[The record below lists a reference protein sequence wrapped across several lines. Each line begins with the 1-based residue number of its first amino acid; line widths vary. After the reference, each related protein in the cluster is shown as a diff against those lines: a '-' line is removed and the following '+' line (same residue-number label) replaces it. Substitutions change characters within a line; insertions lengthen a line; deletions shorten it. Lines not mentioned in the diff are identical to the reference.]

1 MHRTSLGIR
10 LRQGIS
16 RRALGAASIAMLDAR
31 GALAQQS
38 WPDRPVRIV
47 APFAPG
53 GPADVIAR
61 TLAERLPQIWQQP
74 VVVENRTGAGGN
86 IGSEYVAR
94 MPPDGYTLLIAPSTI
109 VTAPALMPRL
119 PFDPIRDFTPIAQ
132 AASHPQILIVHAS
145 VQARTVAELVAL
157 ARTQPV
163 AYGSAGVGVSSHL
176 LGALFAM
183 VANVELTHVPFN
195 GTAPAHAAVLG
206 AQVQAV
212 FQNPTL
218 AVPAVR
224 DGRVRALATT
234 GTTRWRDL
242 PDVPTFAELGYAGF
256 EPVTWYGVLGPA
268 GIPPGIVERAEA
280 AILAALRAPE
290 TRSRLMAVGFDLPDR
305 GAADFRAVMQDD
317 LVKWG
322 TLIRRA
328 GITVN

>member
-1 MHRTSLGIR
+1 MRMLPGGR
-10 LRQGIS
+10 LRHRVT
-16 RRALGAASIAMLDAR
+16 RRGLGALPLAMLGPR
-31 GALAQQS
+31 GGAAQQP
-38 WPDRPVRIV
+38 WPDRTVRIV

-53 GPADVIAR
+53 GPADIIAR

-109 VTAPALMPRL
+109 VTAPALVPRL

-132 AASHPQILIVHAS
+132 AASHPQILIVHPS

-183 VANVELTHVPFN
+183 VANVELTHVPFS

-206 AQVQAV
+206 GQVQAV

-218 AVPAVR
+218 AVPAVQ

-256 EPVTWYGVLGPA
+256 EPVTWYGVVGPA
-268 GIPPGIVERAEA
+268 RMSSGIVERAEG
-280 AILAALRAPE
+280 AILAALRTPE

-305 GAADFRAVMQDD
+305 GAAAFQAVMQED
-317 LVKWG
+317 LAKWG
-322 TLIRRA
+322 ELIRRA
-328 GITVN
+328 GIRSE